1 MRRSRVVPAL
11 GALLA
16 AGAIVAGC
24 GSSSSNTSGSASSNT
39 SSSASASATKSTGK
53 PILIGAAV
61 DLSSTMKAFDG
72 PALAAAQLEVKKVNA
87 AGGVDGRK
95 LVFAVEN
102 DQLKP
107 AQTRSDA
114 LDLVSKGADILWV
127 TCDVDF
133 ATPST
138 TVGISS
144 KLLTVSPCTSTDQM
158 GPKRFGPAGQ
168 LAFTFGSIA
177 QDEGAALAEFA
188 IKKGWKTA
196 VVVTDKAI
204 AYTVDDAQ
212 AFTQRF
218 TQLGGKVVAQESFTQ
233 GDKTVGTVASKVA
246 SQKAQVIDLSEFWS
260 PAGDLPAF
268 LSDVRTTGDTTPI
281 VGPWSIDGTFWLPSN
296 PKISTNIWHTAY
308 SSVYGDDPDANVQ
321 ALAQQLAA
329 EGQKPATGGFVLG
342 AAAIDGIVQA
352 IKQAGGSTDGAK
364 LASIM
369 ESYKDVPLLGG
380 PVTFTSQVHGVTGRP
395 WRMIEVMN
403 GKPKFL
409 EMFKASSPA
418 GT

>member
-1 MRRSRVVPAL
+1 MRRSRVLSAL
-11 GALLA
+11 GVLLA
-16 AGAIVAGC
+16 AGAVVAGC
-24 GSSSSNTSGSASSNT
+24 GSSSSSKSSGSSGATSAAKSS
-39 SSSASASATKSTGK
+39 GK

-72 PALAAAQLEVKKVNA
+72 PALAAAQAEVKKIDA

-95 LVFAVEN
+95 LEFDVEN

-114 LDLVSKGADILWV
+114 LSLVSKGANILWV

-138 TVGISS
+138 EVGISS
-144 KLLTVSPCTSTDQM
+144 KLLTVAPCTSTDQM
-158 GPKRFGPAGQ
+158 GPKRFGSLGK

-196 VVVTDKAI
+196 AVVTDKAL

-212 AFTQRF
+212 AFTKRF

-233 GDKTVGTVASKVA
+233 GDHTAGTVASKVA
-246 SQKAQVIDLSEFWS
+246 STKAQVIDLSEFWS

-268 LSDVRTTGDTTPI
+268 VSDVRSAGDTTPI
-281 VGPWSIDGTFWLPSN
+281 VGPWSIDGTFWLPSS

-308 SSVYGDDPDANVQ
+308 SSVYGDDPNSAVQ
-321 ALAQQLAA
+321 TLEQQLAA

-342 AAAIDGIVQA
+342 AAAIDGIVEA

-364 LASIM
+364 LASVI
-369 ESYKDVPLLGG
+369 EGFHNVPLLSG
-380 PVTFTSQVHGVTGRP
+380 PVTFTDQIHGVIGRP

-409 EMFKASSPA
+409 EMLKASSPA
-418 GT
+418 GL